1 MIYSYHPVYYGE
13 KEDRY
18 RAIVIDNGKIVH
30 DRIFNKE
37 EESKTYV
44 SLCKK
49 RQSLLIGYDKIS

>member
-1 MIYSYHPVYYGE
+1 MLYSYHPVYYGE
-13 KEDRY
+13 KKDRY

-37 EESKTYV
+37 EEAKSYV

-49 RQSLLIGYDKIS
+49 RQSL